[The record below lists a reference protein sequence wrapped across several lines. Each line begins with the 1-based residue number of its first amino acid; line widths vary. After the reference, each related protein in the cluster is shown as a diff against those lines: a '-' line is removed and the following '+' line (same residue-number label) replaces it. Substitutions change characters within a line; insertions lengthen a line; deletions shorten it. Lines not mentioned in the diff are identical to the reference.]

1 MEIRTD
7 DYYMEYNATTATI
20 SCQGSLRLKGV
31 EEYTPIVGLFEQVME
46 CPPQKI
52 IFNLRGLK
60 FLNSAGINVISK
72 FVISV
77 REKQDIQMIIQ
88 GSTKIPWQSKS
99 LKNLRRL
106 MPELQLELE

>member
-1 MEIRTD
+1 
-7 DYYMEYNATTATI
+7 
-20 SCQGSLRLKGV
+20 V